1 MAEYLSPG
9 VYVEEIDSAP
19 RAIEGVGTST
29 AGFVG
34 MTVKGPTIGTPSL
47 CTNFADFMRQ
57 FGGYLSEYT
66 HGDYRF
72 LPNSVES
79 FFNNGGTRCFVSR
92 VIPGNATC
100 AYAEQ
105 GPLRLRAAN
114 EGKWGNRIIVNCE
127 TANRRKL
134 QLVSK
139 QEDRIYVARNTATFA
154 EGDIVVF
161 GGEINRIETIFDNT
175 VTFEQ
180 DFKASP
186 IDAALVPK
194 KLVYSVELDMTIRYE
209 NDVETYTGL
218 CLNPA
223 SKNYVAER
231 LSNSNLVTVA
241 SVAPIEGIQH
251 PVTALFNGK
260 GATKGS
266 ISFAGGTDGTLDA
279 VNESIYVGRD
289 EGPGKRTGIN
299 SFKENAEASILA
311 VPGITMPDVIV
322 SLVNHCEQ
330 TQSRFAILD
339 VPKALVKT
347 SDIADYRSM
356 IDSTY
361 AAIYHP
367 WIQTFDPITKKPGF
381 IPPSGAMAGIYS
393 RTDITRGVHKA
404 PANEGVVCTGL
415 SINYNTGEQDL
426 LNPIGVNLIRAIPGQ
441 GIRVW
446 GARTASNNASFKYV
460 NIRRLFIYIEQS
472 IRTSTNWVVFEPNN
486 AALWSRVQMTISGFL
501 ESAYRVGMLNGE
513 TPAQAFF
520 VNVGTSTMSRDDIM
534 NGRLICEIGIAPS
547 RPAEFVIFRV
557 SQMTADAES

>member
-1 MAEYLSPG
+1 
-9 VYVEEIDSAP
+9 
-19 RAIEGVGTST
+19 
-29 AGFVG
+29 
-34 MTVKGPTIGTPSL
+34 MTVKGPTVGAPAL

-57 FGGYLSEYT
+57 FGGHLSEYS

-79 FFNNGGTRCFVSR
+79 FFNNGGTRCFISR
-92 VIPGNATC
+92 VMPENAVC
-100 AYAEQ
+100 ATAEQ
-105 GPLRLRAAN
+105 GPLALRAAN
-114 EGKWGNRIIVNCE
+114 QGKWGNRIIINCE
-127 TANRRKL
+127 TAKRRKL
-134 QLVSK
+134 QLVAK
-139 QEDRIYVARNTATFA
+139 QGERVYTARSAPSFV
-154 EGDIVVF
+154 EGDIVEF
-161 GGEINRIETIFDNT
+161 GNELNRIATIFDNT

-186 IDAALVPK
+186 VDTALVPK
-194 KLVYSVELDMTIRYE
+194 KIVHSVELDMTIRYG
-209 NDVETYTGL
+209 NDVETYSGI

-223 SKNYVAER
+223 SKNYLAER
-231 LSNSNLVTVA
+231 LSGSSLV
-241 SVAPIEGIQH
+241 SVLSLNAADGIQN
-251 PVTALFNGK
+251 PVSALFGTGVVA
-260 GATKGS
+260 GA
-266 ISFAGGTDGTLDA
+266 IAFAGGNDGTMDA
-279 VNESIYVGRD
+279 VTADVYIGRD

-299 SFKENAEASILA
+299 AFKENTEASIIA
-311 VPGITMPDVIV
+311 VPGVTMPDVIV

-330 TQSRFAILD
+330 SQSRFAIID
-339 VPKALVKT
+339 VPQSLVKT

-367 WIQTFDPITKKPGF
+367 WIQTFDPITKKSGF
-381 IPPSGAMAGIYS
+381 IPPSGAIAGIYS

-415 SINYNTGEQDL
+415 SINYNSGEQDM

-446 GARTASNNASFKYV
+446 GARTASNNSSFKYV
-460 NIRRLFIYIEQS
+460 NIRRLFIFIEQS

-501 ESAYRVGMLNGE
+501 ENAYRGGMLYGE

-547 RPAEFVIFRV
+547 RPAEFVIFKV
-557 SQMTADAES
+557 SQMTAEAEV